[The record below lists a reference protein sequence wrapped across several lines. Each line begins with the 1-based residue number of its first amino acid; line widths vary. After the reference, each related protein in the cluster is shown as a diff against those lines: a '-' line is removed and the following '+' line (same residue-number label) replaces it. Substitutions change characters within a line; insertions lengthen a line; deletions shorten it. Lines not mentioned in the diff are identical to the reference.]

1 MSKQKRDGPPFQCA
15 ATVVPLCI
23 DQSHCAVILKAGF
36 CEERVISE
44 SNYHRERDRNL
55 SLFESLFEI
64 SLSIEISLHWDLS
77 SLRIQGWVSCAKV
90 EILVLIHFSKHQFIH
105 FCPSNQSLQRP
116 LSLSVFSCS
125 FSCVLSARFLSFF
138 FVAPRALLQSWWDD
152 MHR

>member
-64 SLSIEISLHWDLS
+64 SLSIEISLHWGSRDES
-77 SLRIQGWVSCAKV
+77 VVPKWKFWFWST
-90 EILVLIHFSKHQFIH
+90 
-105 FCPSNQSLQRP
+105 
-116 LSLSVFSCS
+116 SLSINLFI
-125 FSCVLSARFLSFF
+125 SAQAINLYKGHYLFLSFLALSPLFFLLDFFLSF
-138 FVAPRALLQSWWDD
+138 FVAPRALLQSWWDE